1 MYSQVSSINRVLRN
15 LAAQKEQ
22 QAHNQATSEVYDKLR
37 MLNGQGWPRPAPWY
51 PGAAAFGGIGPP
63 CVPPV
68 PPPSSQTENGS
79 TLSEKKGNIQRFSS
93 FYSLSLSC
101 TLSAFLLLLL
111 HRCLSLDFSLKLN
124 EHRTHTHSET
134 RHALLKK

>member
-1 MYSQVSSINRVLRN
+1 MLRN

-68 PPPSSQTENGS
+68 PPPASHGENGGVLS
-79 TLSEKKGNIQRFSS
+79 SSEKKGKPYDERPTRACEQRQASPWRMNGH
-93 FYSLSLSC
+93 
-101 TLSAFLLLLL
+101 AAADA
-111 HRCLSLDFSLKLN
+111 R
-124 EHRTHTHSET
+124 R
-134 RHALLKK
+134 RHAAHTLHTY

>member
-1 MYSQVSSINRVLRN
+1 MFMVQVSSINRVLRN
-15 LAAQKEQ
+15 LAAQKKQ

-79 TLSEKKGNIQRFSS
+79 TLSEKKGNIQRFSHS
-93 FYSLSLSC
+93 LASLALLSL
-101 TLSAFLLLLL
+101 T
-111 HRCLSLDFSLKLN
+111 HCLSSF
-124 EHRTHTHSET
+124 R
-134 RHALLKK
+134 

>member
-1 MYSQVSSINRVLRN
+1 MDHSRSRISALTVTGPLPPLFAQVSSINRVLRN

-68 PPPSSQTENGS
+68 PPPASQTENGS
-79 TLSEKKGNIQRFSS
+79 SLSEKKGTNTRPNIARD
-93 FYSLSLSC
+93 
-101 TLSAFLLLLL
+101 TV
-111 HRCLSLDFSLKLN
+111 
-124 EHRTHTHSET
+124 
-134 RHALLKK
+134 